1 MIDILLP
8 NGQSKKYDNPISSFE
23 IAKEIS
29 SSLAKEALIAKVDND
44 LWDLSRLIDKSCKL
58 KILTK
63 KDPETL
69 AVLRHDA
76 AHIMAEAVLELFP
89 DTQITIGPAIENGFY
104 YDFYRL
110 ESFVLEDLNKIEKR
124 MHEIVNRDEKI
135 HREVWN
141 KQKATKFFE
150 KNEERFKVE
159 LVEGIPDEEEVTFYS
174 QGKFIDLCRGPHLTS
189 TSKLG
194 HAFKL
199 MKLAGS
205 YWRGDSKN
213 QTLQRIYGTAFFE
226 QKDLDKYL
234 NFIEE
239 AEKRDHRKLGKQL
252 NLFHLQEEAIGSVFW
267 HPKGWSIYLEIESY
281 MRRKLKNNDYEEV
294 KTPQVI
300 DRSLWEKSGH
310 WDKFKENMFMASGD
324 DDKILAL
331 KPMNCPGHVQIYK
344 QGIKSYKDLPLKIAE
359 FGSCHRNEPSGAL
372 HGIMRVRQFTQDDAH
387 IFCTE
392 DQITDES
399 LKFCD
404 LLKEVYHDFGF
415 KEIKVKF
422 SDRPC
427 VRAGDNKVWDK
438 SEKSLLDAIKKGNL
452 EYELNPGE
460 GAFYGPK
467 LEFVLTDAIGRD
479 WQCGT
484 LQLDFVLPER
494 LGAQYIDEK
503 GNKKNPV
510 MLHRAILGSIERWIG
525 ILIEQYSGRLPMWL
539 SPIQVVICTI
549 IEKSNN
555 YAKNIYMK
563 LIQLGI
569 RVEIDLRN
577 EKIGYKIREH
587 SINASPI
594 ILIIGEKEE
603 ENKSVAIRKLGSK
616 SQEVNKLDDFLKDIK
631 IMTLPPD
638 LI

>member
-1 MIDILLP
+1 M
-8 NGQSKKYDNPISSFE
+8 
-23 IAKEIS
+23 
-29 SSLAKEALIAKVDND
+29 
-44 LWDLSRLIDKSCKL
+44 
-58 KILTK
+58 
-63 KDPETL
+63 
-69 AVLRHDA
+69 
-76 AHIMAEAVLELFP
+76 
-89 DTQITIGPAIENGFY
+89 
-104 YDFYRL
+104 
-110 ESFVLEDLNKIEKR
+110 
-124 MHEIVNRDEKI
+124 
-135 HREVWN
+135 
-141 KQKATKFFE
+141 
-150 KNEERFKVE
+150 
-159 LVEGIPDEEEVTFYS
+159 
-174 QGKFIDLCRGPHLTS
+174 
-189 TSKLG
+189 
-194 HAFKL
+194 
-199 MKLAGS
+199 
-205 YWRGDSKN
+205 
-213 QTLQRIYGTAFFE
+213 
-226 QKDLDKYL
+226 
-234 NFIEE
+234 
-239 AEKRDHRKLGKQL
+239 
-252 NLFHLQEEAIGSVFW
+252 NLFHLQEEATGSVFW

-281 MRRKLKNNDYEEV
+281 MRRKLKNNNYEEV

-404 LLKEVYHDFGF
+404 LLKEVYNDFGF
-415 KEIKVKF
+415 KELKVKF
-422 SDRPC
+422 SDRPS
-427 VRAGDNKVWDK
+427 VRAGDNNVWDK
-438 SEKSLLDAIKKGNL
+438 SEKSLLDAIEKGNL

-494 LGAQYIDEK
+494 LGAHYIDEK
-503 GNKKNPV
+503 GNKKTPV

-539 SPIQVVICTI
+539 SPIQIVICTI
-549 IEKSNN
+549 VEKSNN

-587 SINASPI
+587 SINGSPI

-603 ENKSVAIRKLGSK
+603 ENKTVAIRKLGSK
-616 SQEVNKLDDFLKDIK
+616 SQEVNKLDDFLKEIK